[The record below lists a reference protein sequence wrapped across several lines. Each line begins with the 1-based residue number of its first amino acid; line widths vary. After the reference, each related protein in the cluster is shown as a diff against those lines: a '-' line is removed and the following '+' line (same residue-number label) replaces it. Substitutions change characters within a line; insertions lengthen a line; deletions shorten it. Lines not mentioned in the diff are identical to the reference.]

1 MHSCAHRQNCTV
13 TQRALCVNTLFLWF
27 SSFTADINPGFAVD
41 RHVLGCVRSL
51 VSLSLL
57 SFTVHTLPWTP
68 QDLYSFCLLINPH
81 QRLWMPLRQTYNTLL
96 SASRLLFYFI
106 HKQVKPV
113 PLPTARNTITSRDSL
128 CLILDLV
135 DSPHRNSSNIT
146 CVFHHLPHKCACWG
160 CNGKSRN
167 DLVLR
172 L

>member
-1 MHSCAHRQNCTV
+1 MHSCTHRQNCTV

-81 QRLWMPLRQTYNTLL
+81 QRLWMPLHQTYNTLL

-113 PLPTARNTITSRDSL
+113 PPSPLPGTQLPPKIVCASFWSWLIVPKEIAAISLAFSTICHTNAP
-128 CLILDLV
+128 V
-135 DSPHRNSSNIT
+135 G
-146 CVFHHLPHKCACWG
+146 VVM
-160 CNGKSRN
+160 GKAGMI
-167 DLVLR
+167 
-172 L
+172 

>member
-1 MHSCAHRQNCTV
+1 MHSCTHRQNCTV

-81 QRLWMPLRQTYNTLL
+81 QRLWMPLHQTYNTLL

-113 PLPTARNTITSRDSL
+113 PPPLPGTQLPPKIVCASFWSWLIVPKEIAAISLAFSTICHTNAS
-128 CLILDLV
+128 V
-135 DSPHRNSSNIT
+135 G
-146 CVFHHLPHKCACWG
+146 VVM
-160 CNGKSRN
+160 GKAGMI
-167 DLVLR
+167 
-172 L
+172 